1 MLAEIKKCVDSHD
14 IKGLRYIFVDS
25 LDVDPTFEKYSEDF
39 SYCKTLSGFFEDH
52 QELTGLVSDSS
63 RWDMEYWNQLKMDL
77 MKNFSEKRFEHMLC
91 VAKVVYADKITL
103 LLEERKKREEG
114 SIEKT
119 AGQAS
124 KDNSEAAPSSADD
137 IEQQRKAKVM
147 KEAEIQEQRL
157 EEKRKAL
164 EAENKRIEEM
174 QKKQRARIEAAKKAS
189 AQKKKVNTGSQT
201 SKKVLG
207 IVLAIIVILAV
218 ALAITLL

>member
-14 IKGLRYIFVDS
+14 IKGLRYILVDS

-39 SYCKTLSGFFEDH
+39 SYSKTLSGFFEDH
-52 QELTGLVSDSS
+52 QEFTGLVSDSS

-91 VAKVVYADKITL
+91 VAKVVYADKITR